1 VLELRQEASGS
12 GEHSGSLSSQQQRKP
27 DRRQCV
33 LQRYCRLW
41 LQRGMARAWVRWT
54 EYVDQRARSKEV
66 CSKVL
71 RRMQNMKVAGV
82 FDAWSAVCERKR
94 QKACVE
100 PRRAAAAVRR
110 VAAGV

>member
-1 VLELRQEASGS
+1 
-12 GEHSGSLSSQQQRKP
+12 
-27 DRRQCV
+27 
-33 LQRYCRLW
+33 
-41 LQRGMARAWVRWT
+41 MARAWVRWT

-66 CSKVL
+66 CSEVLL

-82 FDAWSAVCERKR
+82 FDARSADGERKR
-94 QKACVE
+94 QKAVGE